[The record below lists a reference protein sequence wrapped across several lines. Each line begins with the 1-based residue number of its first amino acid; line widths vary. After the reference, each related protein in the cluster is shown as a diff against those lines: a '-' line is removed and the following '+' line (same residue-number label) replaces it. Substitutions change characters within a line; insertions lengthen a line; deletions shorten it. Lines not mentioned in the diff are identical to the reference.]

1 MLNSIFVGPMPQVSA
16 RHSAVILL
24 ALSMSLFG
32 IGCAGS
38 QKQAVTEAFYDT
50 PGNYPAAPLNEAH
63 PRVGLPAPATEV
75 TSGAATGDHPD
86 SDAADQLL
94 WVADRSGR
102 FNLVERERLGEL
114 MSQQGLSG
122 MLANGQL
129 VHPASLRGVK
139 YILLC
144 HISGLSVRGADKP
157 KKVSLAE
164 AEQLMHISKPTP
176 QITTIAVI
184 DLRLVDPAN
193 GAVASQSEDQFNRV
207 CSPEAM
213 QLSFPSAD
221 DEWGELHL
229 TDEQMNQVLRIVL
242 DDAMRKFLPQVDSVL
257 TQPAVIAS
265 VSSPSTAPATGPAGK
280 TAVAKIRCPECGYEC
295 SVDDEFCPNCG
306 TRLLQNGV
314 RIKPAGK

>member
-1 MLNSIFVGPMPQVSA
+1 MLNSIFVRPIPKMTTC
-16 RHSAVILL
+16 HIAVVLL
-24 ALSMSLFG
+24 ALSMCMFG
-32 IGCAGS
+32 IGCASS
-38 QKQAVTEAFYDT
+38 QKQSVTEAFYDT
-50 PGNYPAAPLNEAH
+50 PGNYPPAPLNEAH
-63 PRVGLPAPATEV
+63 PRVGLPAPPTEV
-75 TSGAATGDHPD
+75 KSGAAAGDHPD

-114 MSQQGLSG
+114 MSQQGLNG
-122 MLANGQL
+122 MLVNGQL

-157 KKVSLAE
+157 EKVSLAG
-164 AEQLMHISKPTP
+164 AEELMHISKPTP
-176 QITTIAVI
+176 QITTIAAI
-184 DLRLVDPAN
+184 DMRLVDPAT
-193 GAVASQSEDQFNRV
+193 GTVAAQSEDQFNRV
-207 CSPEAM
+207 SSPQAM
-213 QLSFPSAD
+213 QLTFRSTD

-229 TDEQMNQVLRIVL
+229 ADDQLNQVLRIVL

-257 TQPAVIAS
+257 TQPAVISS
-265 VSSPSTAPATGPAGK
+265 VSSPSTAPTTGRTGK
-280 TAVAKIRCPECGYEC
+280 IAVAKIRCPECGYDC

-306 TRLLQNGV
+306 TRLLQNGL